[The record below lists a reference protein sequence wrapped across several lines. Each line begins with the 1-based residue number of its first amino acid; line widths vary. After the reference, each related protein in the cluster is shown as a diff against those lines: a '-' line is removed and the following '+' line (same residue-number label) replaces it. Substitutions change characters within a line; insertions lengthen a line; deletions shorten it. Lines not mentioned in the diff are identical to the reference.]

1 MAIKITING
10 EPAIPDTGKNELE
23 RSVLDAIIDE
33 VRKTIRSTTSLEES
47 QQITLHVIGSDLQN
61 LAFDLEGP
69 EEIVNRARA
78 GFLTPLNLE
87 PCPALARR
95 SSNDW

>member
-10 EPAIPDTGKNELE
+10 RPAIAHGSKNELE

-33 VRKTIRSTTSLEES
+33 VNKTIQSATSFEES
-47 QQITLHVIGSDLQN
+47 QQITLHVVGKDLQS

-69 EEIVNRARA
+69 EEIVNRAKA
-78 GFLTPLNLE
+78 SF
-87 PCPALARR
+87 
-95 SSNDW
+95 S

>member
-1 MAIKITING
+1 MGETMAINITING
-10 EPAIPDTGKNELE
+10 KPAIPNKVKNELE

-47 QQITLHVIGSDLQN
+47 QQITLHVIGNDLES

-78 GFLTPLNLE
+78 GF
-87 PCPALARR
+87 
-95 SSNDW
+95 D

>member
-1 MAIKITING
+1 MAIKITISG
-10 EPAIPDTGKNELE
+10 IPATANKVKNELE

-33 VRKTIRSTTSLEES
+33 VKKTIRSTTSFEKS
-47 QQITLHVIGSDLQN
+47 QQITLHVVGSDLRN

-78 GFLTPLNLE
+78 GF
-87 PCPALARR
+87 
-95 SSNDW
+95 D

>member
-10 EPAIPDTGKNELE
+10 KPATATKVKDELQ

-33 VRKTIRSTTSLEES
+33 ITKTIRSITTPEES
-47 QQITLHVIGSDLQN
+47 RQITLHVVGSDLNN

-69 EEIVNRARA
+69 EEIVNKARA
-78 GFLTPLNLE
+78 GF
-87 PCPALARR
+87 
-95 SSNDW
+95 D

>member
-10 EPAIPDTGKNELE
+10 KPAISNEVRNELE

-33 VRKTIRSTTSLEES
+33 VKKTIRSRTSSEEA
-47 QQITLHVIGSDLQN
+47 QQITLHVMGTDLAS

-69 EEIVNRARA
+69 EEIVSRARA
-78 GFLTPLNLE
+78 GF
-87 PCPALARR
+87 
-95 SSNDW
+95 D

>member
-10 EPAIPDTGKNELE
+10 QPAVANKVKNELE

-33 VRKTIRSTTSLEES
+33 IGKTIRSTTSFEES
-47 QQITLHVIGSDLQN
+47 KQITLHVIGSDLES

-78 GFLTPLNLE
+78 GFN
-87 PCPALARR
+87 
-95 SSNDW
+95 